1 MSAQMSWEMPGS
13 AHGVCHSGRVS
24 RFAIAHVGLG
34 VEMCAGKVEYTAWEG
49 DRLRRCQK
57 KCGEVRMEDAVQSVS
72 QGLSAQMSGEMRR
85 SAHGGC
91 RTKRESRFVCADVK
105 RNTEKCAWR
114 MPYKAYVDGCLRRC
128 RVKGEEENMG
138 GEETD
143 SSLALRMTKGRSV

>member
-34 VEMCAGKVEYTAWEG
+34 VEMCAGKVGNTAWKR
-49 DRLRRCQK
+49 DCLRRCRE

-72 QGLSAQMSGEMRR
+72 QGLSAQISREIRR

-91 RTKRESRFVCADVK
+91 HTKRMSMVACADV
-105 RNTEKCAWR
+105 
-114 MPYKAYVDGCLRRC
+114 G
-128 RVKGEEENMG
+128 
-138 GEETD
+138 
-143 SSLALRMTKGRSV
+143 